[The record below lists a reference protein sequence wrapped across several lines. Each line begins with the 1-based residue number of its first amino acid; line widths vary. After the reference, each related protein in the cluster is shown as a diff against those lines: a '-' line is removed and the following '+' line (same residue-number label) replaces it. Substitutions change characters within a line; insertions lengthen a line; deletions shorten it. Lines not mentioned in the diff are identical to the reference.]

1 MNIFV
6 RSVLMFAAVLGI
18 THAQTNILATSS
30 SGQVTIGFHAAM
42 VSFVP
47 SNANSAEDAVKS
59 TAISV
64 AEGQAITAA
73 AARTIPI
80 PVVGPYIA
88 GPVVNKIMKTF
99 HPDKPITGFN
109 VAFLPGLSAAT
120 ILQRGE
126 AKFTIPAQA
135 LQGGNLA
142 LVRVKISPKDSS
154 RLVRSVHASVKV
166 KNSKINPMASDT
178 KILGID
184 EDAIPCHQEIQNG
197 DIILTPN
204 AGLTS
209 GEYAVVVLPAQ
220 QDTIPVAG
228 NWVWDFRVM

>member
-1 MNIFV
+1 MSIV
-6 RSVLMFAAVLGI
+6 IRSFLVFSAALGL

-30 SGQVTIGFHAAM
+30 SGQSSIGFHAAM

-59 TAISV
+59 AAISV
-64 AEGQAITAA
+64 AENHAITAA

-120 ILQRGE
+120 IIQRGE
-126 AKFTIPAQA
+126 ASFTIPAQA
-135 LQGGNLA
+135 LQGGNPA
-142 LVRVKISPKDSS
+142 LVRVKISSKDSS
-154 RLVRSVHASVKV
+154 RLVRSVHASVKI

-178 KILGID
+178 KVLGID
-184 EDAIPCHQEIQNG
+184 EDTIACHQEIRNG

-204 AGLTS
+204 SALAI
-209 GEYAVVVLPAQ
+209 GEYAVVILPTQ

-228 NWVWDFRVM
+228 SWVWDFRVM

>member
-1 MNIFV
+1 MSIATSSFLV
-6 RSVLMFAAVLGI
+6 FSAVLGI
-18 THAQTNILATSS
+18 AHAQNTILATSN
-30 SGQVTIGFHAAM
+30 SGQTNITFHAAM

-64 AEGQAITAA
+64 AENHAITAA

-109 VAFLPGLSAAT
+109 VAFLPGLSAGT

-126 AKFTIPAQA
+126 TSFTIPAQA
-135 LQGGNLA
+135 LQGGNPA
-142 LVRVKISPKDSS
+142 LVRVKVSTKDSS

-178 KILGID
+178 TILGVD
-184 EDAIPCHQEIQNG
+184 EDIIPCRQEVRNG
-197 DIILTPN
+197 DIVLTPN
-204 AGLTS
+204 SALES
-209 GEYAVVVLPAQ
+209 GEYTVVVLPAQ
-220 QDTIPVAG
+220 QDTVPVAG
-228 NWVWDFRVM
+228 GWVWDFRVM